1 MALAKSTKMDDLLSP
16 CNGVSIQEDYG
27 FRNIP
32 PDISAVTGMT
42 APFSFL
48 FFTTTHLK
56 INHNFYSET
65 SVLVLGIALRIYVH
79 SAL

>member
-1 MALAKSTKMDDLLSP
+1 MGSKYPAQIFRQSLAGLL
-16 CNGVSIQEDYG
+16 
-27 FRNIP
+27 
-32 PDISAVTGMT
+32 
-42 APFSFL
+42 PFFFL

-79 SAL
+79 SASQHPVVKAFNSFQIAETK